1 MTTFN
6 EDVKAALD
14 WLKANF
20 ANYLPVNGKAA
31 SATTADNANNA
42 NYANSAGSANSVA
55 WANVSGKPAIPATP
69 NTYITASWRSGNNW
83 YLKFANGFIMQGGCY
98 TVGAENGA
106 ININLNIAFATSTYT
121 AFANLYTSMQAN
133 YESCG
138 VSSKWASGFS
148 IYSRTS
154 QTGVWRDWVAFGY

>member
-20 ANYLPVNGKAA
+20 ANYLPANGKAA
-31 SATTADNANNA
+31 SATTADSA

-98 TVGAENGA
+98 TVGSEHGA
-106 ININLNIAFATSTYT
+106 INIGLHTAFSTASYT
-121 AFANLYTSMQAN
+121 AIANLYTSMQSN
-133 YESCG
+133 YEGCG
-138 VSSKWASGFS
+138 VSSKWTTGFA

-154 QTGVWRDWVAFGY
+154 QTGVWRDWIAFGY